1 MRLAGAAQIALSDPE
16 EDAFLDGRVRLLQ
29 PDSGYRAAID
39 PIFLAAAVSAKDR
52 QAVLDVGCGVGTAML
67 CLARRLPAVRVTGL
81 DVQQELIDLAHRNIA
96 LNAMEDRLEAVVG
109 DVAAPPPSIKS
120 GSFDYAM
127 ANPPHLDAAQVRP
140 PPNAVKAMANVEGAA
155 GLDAWMTFCVRAV
168 RPNGR
173 VTLIHR
179 ADRLDDVL
187 AAMAGR
193 LGGIAVFPLWPG
205 SEGKDARRVL
215 VQGIKGSAAPLRLC
229 RGLVLHE
236 PGGAFTAAADAVLH
250 GGQGLIF

>member
-1 MRLAGAAQIALSDPE
+1 MALSDPG
-16 EDAFLDGRVRLLQ
+16 EDAVLDGRVRLLQ
-29 PDSGYRAAID
+29 PDGGYRAAID
-39 PIFLAAAVSAKDR
+39 PIFLAAAVPAQR
-52 QAVLDVGCGVGTAML
+52 GQAVLDVGCGVGTAML
-67 CLARRLPAVRVTGL
+67 CLARRLPAVQVTGL
-81 DVQQELIDLAHRNIA
+81 DVQQEFIDLARRNIA
-96 LNAMEDRLEAVVG
+96 LNALEARLKAVVG
-109 DVAAPPPSIKS
+109 DVAAPPRSIKL
-120 GSFDYAM
+120 GSFDHAM
-127 ANPPHLDAAQVRP
+127 ANPPYLEADQVRS
-140 PPNAVKAMANVEGAA
+140 PPNALKAMANVEGAA
-155 GLDAWMTFCVRAV
+155 GLDAWMKFCVRTV
-168 RPNGR
+168 RPAGL

-236 PGGAFTAAADAVLH
+236 PDGAFTAAAEAVLR
-250 GGQGLIF
+250 GGQGLTF